1 MKERILPK
9 GHPDTATSRN
19 TEAEILHLMGRE
31 EEALELNAQVLSTF
45 IAAYGPASGEAAY
58 IFSNRGDYLMA
69 LARPAEAL
77 AQYRVGLT
85 RWEPHIGHDNP
96 FLAYPLTGMG
106 RALVALGRPKEAI
119 PPLERALAL
128 RDPKESDPTDVAE
141 TQFGLAQAL
150 RDAGANARRARSLA
164 TASRDA
170 YRHAGREKEARAVD
184 EWLSR

>member
-1 MKERILPK
+1 
-9 GHPDTATSRN
+9 
-19 TEAEILHLMGRE
+19 
-31 EEALELNAQVLSTF
+31 
-45 IAAYGPASGEAAY
+45 
-58 IFSNRGDYLMA
+58 
-69 LARPAEAL
+69 
-77 AQYRVGLT
+77 LT